1 VLIAKIM
8 SIVFNRSVLLAG
20 SVVTR
25 SSGGDD
31 PVVWEGDA
39 QHSLEI

>member
-1 VLIAKIM
+1 MLIAKIM
-8 SIVFNRSVLLAG
+8 SVVFNRLALLAG